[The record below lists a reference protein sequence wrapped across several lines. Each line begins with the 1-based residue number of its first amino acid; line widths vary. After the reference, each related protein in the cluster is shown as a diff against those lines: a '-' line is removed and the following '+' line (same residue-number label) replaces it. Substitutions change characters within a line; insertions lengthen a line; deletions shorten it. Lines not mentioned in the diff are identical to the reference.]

1 MIEVAFRGYHT
12 VGDIDQSY
20 DHRHRIV
27 AYLVE
32 AGADPNYCRQET
44 GMTALHW
51 LAHND
56 DRAAIDVLLKLGAD
70 DLLFSHDQNLP
81 IDVAGTT
88 PSLSSVDAFL
98 DNYSNEKKIPSNSRL
113 NIKTVQVETIVD
125 DIHNETLQYLTNH
138 GLL

>member
-1 MIEVAFRGYHT
+1 MSQINKKGFTPLIEVAFRGYRDD
-12 VGDIDQSY
+12 GDKDESY
-20 DHRHRIV
+20 DNRPWIV
-27 AYLVE
+27 GFLVG

-56 DRAAIDVLLKLGAD
+56 DKNAINVLLKLGAD

-98 DNYSNEKKIPSNSRL
+98 DNYSNEKKIPSNSRV
-113 NIKTVQVETIVD
+113 NMKTV
-125 DIHNETLQYLTNH
+125 
-138 GLL
+138 